1 MRMDTSGP
9 ILFFDGVCNLC
20 NGAVQTV
27 IRHDRRGQLRFAS
40 LQSELAAELLPP
52 LGIDPDALNSLVLYH
67 HGRVYTK
74 SDGALRTARLMGG
87 SFAYLDYLRVFPTL
101 LRDAVYGFVA
111 RNRYRWFGREASCI
125 LPKPEWR
132 DRFVGH

>member
-1 MRMDTSGP
+1 METSGP

-20 NGAVQTV
+20 NGAVQT
-27 IRHDRRGQLRFAS
+27 IIQNDRRGELKFAS

-52 LGIDPDALNSLVLYH
+52 LGVDPEALNSLVLYH
-67 HGRVYTK
+67 HGRAYTK

-87 SFAYLDYLRVFPTL
+87 NFAYLDYLRVFPAFI
-101 LRDAVYGFVA
+101 RDAVYSFIA
-111 RNRYRWFGREASCI
+111 RNRYRWFGREESCI

-132 DRFVGH
+132 DRFLAD